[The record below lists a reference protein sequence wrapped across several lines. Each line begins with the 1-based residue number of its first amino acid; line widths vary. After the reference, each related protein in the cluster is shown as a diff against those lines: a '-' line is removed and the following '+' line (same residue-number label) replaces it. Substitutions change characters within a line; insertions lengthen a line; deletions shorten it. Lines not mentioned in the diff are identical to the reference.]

1 MPKISIIVPVYQSH
15 NYLEQGITSIL
26 SQTMNDWELLLVDDG
41 SIDKSGELCDSF
53 AENDDRIRVFH
64 KKNGGA
70 SSARNLGI
78 NNAFGEWIT
87 FVDSDDFID
96 RHFLEGLYQ
105 PLADG
110 NELDFIHGGCMNYHN
125 GQITSINQ
133 RYENYYGND
142 KDKLF
147 SSFRGLIVSKLFKR
161 EILVK
166 NEILFDERMKIAE
179 DMHFTMQYLL
189 YVEYYAF
196 VTETGYYYRRDNI
209 ESATHRFNWLD
220 YEQSRYAFIRLYA
233 ITIDNIS
240 HHNISDIA
248 ARIRYEQRAN
258 QYYRMLRSLY
268 HDNSIKRSKRLQILR
283 EESESKNALLLIH
296 INTPHIGF
304 LPIFF
309 FKKKYIFIFD
319 ILQYIIEK
327 IAC

>member
-1 MPKISIIVPVYQSH
+1 MPKISIIVPVYQSQQF
-15 NYLEQGITSIL
+15 LEQCISSIL

-133 RYENYYGND
+133 RYESYYGND

-161 EILVK
+161 EILMK
-166 NEILFDERMKIAE
+166 NKILFDEKMKIAE
-179 DMHFTMQYLL
+179 DMLFTMQYLIHVDFFA
-189 YVEYYAF
+189 YVS
-196 VTETGYYYRRDNI
+196 ETGYYYRRDNFN
-209 ESATHRFNWLD
+209 STTHRFNWLD
-220 YEQSRYAFIRLYA
+220 YEHSRYAFLQLYA
-233 ITIDNIS
+233 ITIENIS
-240 HHNISDIA
+240 HHNISDNA
-248 ARIRYEQRAN
+248 ARIRYKQRAN

-268 HDNSIKRSKRLQILR
+268 HEDSIKRNRRLQILR
-283 EESESKNALLLIH
+283 DESESTYASLLSLIDIHH
-296 INTPHIGF
+296 IAS

-309 FKKKYIFIFD
+309 FNRKCFRIFD
-319 ILQYIIEK
+319 ILQYTLEIIVR
-327 IAC
+327 